1 MELAYSVAVMCGIII
16 AVILAMKKNAIISYL
31 KTLRDAKI
39 ADDMQAPQVILSDD
53 GMDDTMG
60 IDLYVS
66 EA

>member
-31 KTLRDAKI
+31 KTLREAKI
-39 ADDMQAPQVILSDD
+39 ADDMQAPQVIISDD
-53 GMDDTMG
+53 GMNDTVGSNMC
-60 IDLYVS
+60 VP